1 MIQAQ
6 ALHPWRCGAFVKWD
20 KNVRG
25 GTQGNPKCNLGGEAM
40 PKIILCGH
48 TGSKNRGC
56 EALVRSTN
64 LILKQAG
71 WNDVVTMTYDRAYD
85 QRLGV
90 DRVAELVPYPTRT
103 FVQKAT
109 SALARRLL
117 HNVLLGNTSHFAPVL
132 QRADGQGILLN
143 IGGDTYCYGTPYMSY
158 ALNQLA
164 ERQKIPTVFWG
175 CSVEAR
181 CRTDLDMQRDLNRYG
196 LIIARESLTYDLLR
210 QCVKEP
216 DAVLLACDPAFHLP
230 VQPVDLPQGFLP
242 HNTLGLNLSPLV
254 FTDGTNAEDPMYQNV
269 RALIDFLL
277 ETTDLAICLIP
288 HVYSVSD
295 RSGDLQVLD
304 QVKAFYPNNPRVL
317 LEDRELSCTELKF
330 IVGQCRFFVGARTHA
345 TIAAYSSGVPA
356 IALSYSIKSRGIA
369 KDLFGREEGYALP
382 WEQLQQPTMLLDAF
396 RKILQQQEEAL
407 RTLYAQTLP
416 AYKQSILD
424 ATEQMKRRLIQ

>member
-1 MIQAQ
+1 
-6 ALHPWRCGAFVKWD
+6 
-20 KNVRG
+20 
-25 GTQGNPKCNLGGEAM
+25 M

-64 LILKQAG
+64 LILKQTG
-71 WNDVVTMTYDRAYD
+71 WNDVITMTYDQAYD
-85 QRLGV
+85 RRLGV
-90 DRVAELVPYPTRT
+90 DRVAELVPYPPRT
-103 FVQKAT
+103 FLQKAT

-117 HNVLLGNTSHFAPVL
+117 HNVLLGNISHFAPVL
-132 QRADGQGILLN
+132 QQAAGEGFLLN

-164 ERQKIPTVFWG
+164 EKEKIPTVFWG

-181 CRTDLDMQRDLNRYG
+181 CRTDLEMQRDLNRYA

-210 QCVKEP
+210 QCVKKPE
-216 DAVLLACDPAFHLP
+216 AVLLACDPAFYLP

-254 FTDGTNAEDPMYQNV
+254 FTDSTDVEDPMYQNV
-269 RALIDFLL
+269 RVLIDSLL
-277 ETTDLAICLIP
+277 KTTDLAICLIP
-288 HVYSVSD
+288 HVYSASD

-304 QVKAFYPNNPRVL
+304 QVKAFYPNDPRVL
-317 LEDRELSCTELKF
+317 LEARELSCTELKY
-330 IVGQCRFFVGARTHA
+330 IIGQCRFFVGARTHA
-345 TIAAYSSGVPA
+345 TIAAYSSGVPT

-369 KDLFGREEGYALP
+369 KDLFGCEEGYALP
-382 WEQLQQPTMLLDAF
+382 WQQLQKPALLWEAF
-396 RKILQQQEEAL
+396 QKIWRQEKML
-407 RTLYAQTLP
+407 RTLYAQKLP
-416 AYKQSILD
+416 AYKKSILD